1 LGERL
6 DGKDW
11 IDLIA
16 DVSEPSNPT
25 FVSAQTAFGAVVILR
40 YCAPQLRGK
49 NDPNFDTFAAD
60 DNRNE

>member
-25 FVSAQTAFGAVVILR
+25 FVSAQTAFGAVVDPPLLR
-40 YCAPQLRGK
+40 APTPRQKRPELRHIRG
-49 NDPNFDTFAAD
+49 
-60 DNRNE
+60 